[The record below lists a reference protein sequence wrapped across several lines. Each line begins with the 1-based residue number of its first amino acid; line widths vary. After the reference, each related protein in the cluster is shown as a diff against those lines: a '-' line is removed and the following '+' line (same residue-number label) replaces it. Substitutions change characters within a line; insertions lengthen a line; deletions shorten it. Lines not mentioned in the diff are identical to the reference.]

1 MKAIKIITL
10 MLALAVAA
18 ASQEGT
24 RQPDH
29 DMQSMPG
36 MQHDRA
42 AMNMDMSASGGE
54 FASGTSWLPL
64 SSPQYMWMSA
74 YKGWNF
80 MFHGE
85 LILGYDQQGG
95 PRGVGKAF
103 STNWLMMMQQHKL
116 GKGTIEF
123 REMLSAEP
131 LTIPRPG
138 LPTLFQ
144 TGETYKGQP
153 LVDLQHP
160 HDVFGELSFRYSYPL
175 SERASWYFYGAAV
188 GEPALGPVAFMHRPS
203 AMENPAP
210 PLGHH
215 LQDSTHI
222 AFGVVTTGFTVGPVK
237 LEGSAFNGREPD
249 EVRYNFD
256 FGPLDSFSGRITVA
270 PTRNWAVQYSY
281 GHLVQPEAL
290 EPGNLN
296 RQTAS
301 ITYNRPFA
309 RGYWANSLI
318 WGRNHKQHDNA
329 IGNSYMYESTLNFLN
344 KNYAFTR
351 LELVDKDELDLAPPL
366 DHQSFRIGSYTFGG
380 VRDLVQNKVGQVG
393 LGASVT
399 FYSKPAA
406 LDAVYGN
413 NPVSFSV
420 FLRLRPG
427 RMQH

>member
-1 MKAIKIITL
+1 MKMLKTITL
-10 MLALAVAA
+10 MLAIAVATGA
-18 ASQEGT
+18 QESVQG
-24 RQPDH
+24 H
-29 DMQSMPG
+29 DMSA
-36 MQHDRA
+36 MQHDHA
-42 AMNMDMSASGGE
+42 GMKMDMSARGGE

-64 SSPQYMWMSA
+64 SSPQYMWMTA
-74 YKGWNF
+74 YNGWNF

-103 STNWLMMMQQHKL
+103 STNWLMMMQQHKV

-123 REMLSAEP
+123 REMLSGEP

-138 LPTLFQ
+138 MPTLFQ
-144 TGETYKGQP
+144 TGESYKGEP
-153 LVDLQHP
+153 LVDYQHP
-160 HDVFGELSFRYSYPL
+160 HDVFDELSFRYSYPL

-215 LQDSTHI
+215 LQDSTHV

-237 LEGSAFNGREPD
+237 LEGSAYNGREPD

-281 GHLVQPEAL
+281 GHLVQPEEL

-301 ITYNRPFA
+301 ITYNRPFS

-318 WGRNHKQHDNA
+318 WGRNHKQHDDA
-329 IGNSYMYESTLNFLN
+329 VGNSYMYESTLNFLN

-351 LELVDKDELDLAPPL
+351 LELVDKDELDLGPAL

-380 VRDLVQNKVGQVG
+380 MRDLVQNNVGQMG
-393 LGASVT
+393 FGASVT
-399 FYSKPAA
+399 FYSKPVA
-406 LDAVYGN
+406 LDPVYGN
-413 NPVSFSV
+413 NPVSFIV

-427 RMQH
+427 RMNH